1 MPVVLVL
8 GGSGGIGAAVCR
20 RFAADGYAV
29 AIQYHRGETR
39 AAALRDELRA
49 AGCDAES
56 FAADLSDL
64 LSAEELVR
72 AAEARFGHIDCLVC
86 AQGIARRELVT
97 DTTAAG
103 YRELMDVNLG
113 ASVFAVRAAAPG
125 MIRRQG
131 GNILLV
137 TSMWGVAGASCEAVY
152 SAAKAGLIGLAKAL
166 AKELAPSGIRV
177 NAVAPGVI
185 DTAMNADLTPA
196 DMQTLSEE
204 TPLGRIGTPED
215 VAEAVS
221 FLCSPK
227 ASFITGQVLGV
238 DGGFIL

>member
-1 MPVVLVL
+1 MPAILVL

-20 RFAADGYAV
+20 RFAAEGYAV
-29 AIQYHRGETR
+29 AIQYHRGEAR
-39 AAALRDELRA
+39 AAALQDELRA
-49 AGCDAES
+49 DGCDAET
-56 FAADLSDL
+56 FAADLSDIAA
-64 LSAEELVR
+64 AEELV
-72 AAEARFGHIDCLVC
+72 AAAKARFGHIDCLVC

-113 ASVFAVRAAAPG
+113 ASVFAVRAAAPE
-125 MIRRQG
+125 MIRRKC

-152 SAAKAGLIGLAKAL
+152 SAAKAGLIGLTKAL

-185 DTAMNADLTPA
+185 DTAMNADLTPS
-196 DMQTLSEE
+196 DMQALAEE
-204 TPLGRIGTPED
+204 TPLGRIGRPED
-215 VAEAVS
+215 VAEAAA
-221 FLCSPK
+221 FLCSER

>member
-39 AAALRDELRA
+39 AAALRDELLA
-49 AGCDAES
+49 AGCDAEA

-64 LSAEELVR
+64 SSAEGLISS
-72 AAEARFGHIDCLVC
+72 AEARFGHIDCLVC

-97 DTTAAG
+97 DTTVTG
-103 YRELMDVNLG
+103 YRELMDINLG
-113 ASVFAVRAAAPG
+113 ASVFAVRAAAQG
-125 MIRRQG
+125 MIRRQS

-196 DMQTLSEE
+196 DMQTLAEE
-204 TPLGRIGTPED
+204 TPLGRIGRPED
-215 VAEAVS
+215 VAEAAA
-221 FLCSPK
+221 FLCSEK